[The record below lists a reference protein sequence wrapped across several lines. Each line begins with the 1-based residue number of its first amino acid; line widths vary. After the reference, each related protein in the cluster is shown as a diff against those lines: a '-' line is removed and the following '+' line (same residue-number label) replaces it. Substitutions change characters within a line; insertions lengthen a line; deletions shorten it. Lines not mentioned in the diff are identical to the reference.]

1 MPTPDNLNSAYLGQ
15 PSAASNLNTPFLPE
29 TASEATIHYR
39 SDTSTRGQIYS
50 QGAVTFGGALNSA
63 SAISGGAI
71 TGTTVAA
78 TSAFSRSG
86 NDGGIVTSLAT
97 DSSADSS
104 SVGDGVV
111 GLFEST
117 LTNVTLIYRSGN
129 TTYHWVSSNGSVG

>member
-15 PSAASNLNTPFLPE
+15 PGSSDNLNTPFLPE
-29 TASEATIHYR
+29 TASEATVNLR
-39 SDTSTRGQIYS
+39 SDLSTVGDLYA
-50 QGAVTFGGALNSA
+50 QGAAVLSGAA
-63 SAISGGAI
+63 S
-71 TGTTVAA
+71 GTTVAA
-78 TSAFSRSG
+78 TSGFSRTG
-86 NDGGIVTSLAT
+86 NDGGVVTSLAT

-104 SVGDGVV
+104 TVADGML